1 MSEIVKGIENI
12 FDQQH
17 KLIGYADPVHTAH
30 VIGEK
35 FAISAPEVVD
45 NIAAVIRSY
54 PTKEFLYPGVID
66 TVDALLQEGDHIS
79 IWTDDFLD
87 RVLSSGLWNYRLH
100 TIEER
105 RRRLRLIS
113 GINKHEALATKVIP
127 SLREGA
133 FSHVVFVD
141 DKDKNLNEAKSLIT
155 QLDLQIPA
163 NFVRIEWGGK
173 MDRESSDDESNVI
186 FDIKDLLK
194 VRQRFAQERDGQ
206 IKWLI
211 DFNDALLDRNAYI
224 DTRCMRIEGHIQGR
238 IAGF

>member
-1 MSEIVKGIENI
+1 MQEIVSGIKAIYAKE
-12 FDQQH
+12 H
-17 KLIGYADPVHTAH
+17 LIRGYADPLATAN
-30 VIGEK
+30 
-35 FAISAPEVVD
+35 AISQNFGIENPHITQALAT
-45 NIAAVIRSY
+45 IIRSY
-54 PTKEFLYPGVID
+54 PTKRFLYTGVVETLDVLLETNDSI
-66 TVDALLQEGDHIS
+66 TV
-79 IWTDDFLD
+79 WTDDFPD
-87 RVLSSGLWNYRLH
+87 RVLSSGIWKFRKDLPDDKK
-100 TIEER
+100 
-105 RRRLRLIS
+105 RRLKVVS
-113 GINKHEALATKVIP
+113 GLNKHEALAAKVIP

-141 DKDKNLNEAKSLIT
+141 DKDKNLDEAKSLIT

-163 NFVRIEWGGK
+163 NFVRIEWGGQ

-224 DTRCMRIEGHIQGR
+224 DARCMKIEGLIQGR
-238 IAGF
+238 IVDF